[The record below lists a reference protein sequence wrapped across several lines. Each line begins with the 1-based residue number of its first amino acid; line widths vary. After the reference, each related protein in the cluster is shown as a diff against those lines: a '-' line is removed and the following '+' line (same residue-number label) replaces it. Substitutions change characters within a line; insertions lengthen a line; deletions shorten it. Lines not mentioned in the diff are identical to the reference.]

1 MNHTITILEGDC
13 DLTDDL
19 PAELDFTNL
28 KPDWEQ
34 TQKRRAMARARL
46 IQLDAD
52 LAALFP
58 DSLAVNAA
66 LRELLTRRQSESAG
80 VGAQA

>member
-1 MNHTITILEGDC
+1 MRHTVTILEGDC
-13 DLTDDL
+13 DLTDDIA
-19 PAELDFTNL
+19 PEYDFANMQ
-28 KPDWEQ
+28 PDLER
-34 TQKRRAMARARL
+34 TERFRAMARARL

-66 LRELLTRRQSESAG
+66 LRELLARRQSESAG
-80 VGAQA
+80 VYAQR